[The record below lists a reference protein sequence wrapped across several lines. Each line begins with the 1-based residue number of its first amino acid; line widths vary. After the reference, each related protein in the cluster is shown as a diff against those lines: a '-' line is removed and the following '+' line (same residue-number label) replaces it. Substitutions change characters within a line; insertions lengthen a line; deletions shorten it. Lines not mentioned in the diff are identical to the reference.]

1 MLPGKAVVE
10 MAPFRE
16 QTEGGLFLP
25 DRAAGKYRPNVGI
38 VLCIDDEKGV
48 YRPGD
53 AVVVR
58 AYDGLW
64 LTPYKG
70 NHYQTDGEIRMYG
83 LAHDM
88 DEDKTVVWDLY
99 DQIVGWY
106 EENELVPGPH
116 WTLIRRAKQEF
127 AVEASITVW
136 ADHGHVLGGDFA
148 GNKRILFAATHPDDL
163 LHIQWTGEDDLWM
176 VPSKCVLAVCND

>member
-1 MLPGKAVVE
+1 
-10 MAPFRE
+10 MAYPQR
-16 QTEGGLFLP
+16 
-25 DRAAGKYRPNVGI
+25 D
-38 VLCIDDEKGV
+38 
-48 YRPGD
+48 
-53 AVVVR
+53 
-58 AYDGLW
+58 
-64 LTPYKG
+64 
-70 NHYQTDGEIRMYG
+70 HYQTDGEIRMYG

-106 EENELVPGPH
+106 EEDELVPGPH

-163 LHIQWTGEDDLWM
+163 LHIQWTGERTFGWSRRSVCWRFAMIDLKLDKDSQKKIASFICTHQGLPWI
-176 VPSKCVLAVCND
+176 P